1 MNNHKQ
7 NNINGDPKMQ
17 DGGMKDCGDDCEQ
30 PNNTSRHNVVKDDF
44 TEGVNTCEQNNTKCD
59 RVGVGRI

>member
-1 MNNHKQ
+1 MNTCEQ
-7 NNINGDPKMQ
+7 NNTKCDRV
-17 DGGMKDCGDDCEQ
+17 GGGAYMKDCGDDCEQ